1 MVQPMRAIATRAGG
15 GERAE
20 LWLRLGLAILATSS
34 SAILVRYAE
43 GAPALALAFW
53 RCALG
58 ALCLAP
64 WARARL
70 SGMSLTQYL
79 LPILAGAFLAVHFG
93 TWISSV
99 GLTTVASA
107 ILLVSTTPIFVATAD
122 RALFGVRLTGRGWAG
137 IALAIAGVGVIGG
150 GDFAGGSIAGDG
162 LALAGAIAA
171 AGYVM
176 AGQRARRNL
185 GTLEYATVAYGC
197 AAVALLFACVVARVP
212 LWGWPQR
219 TWLVVALMAAG
230 PQLLGHTMIN
240 FVLKA
245 FDATTVTVAV
255 MLEPVVTIVLAFVLL
270 DEAPSPLVLPGGVA
284 ILAGI
289 FAVAHSQRPAA
300 TPPPT

>member
-1 MVQPMRAIATRAGG
+1 MRAIATRAGG

-20 LWLRLGLAILATSS
+20 PWLLLGVAILATSS

-70 SGMSLTQYL
+70 PRMTLMQYL

-107 ILLVSTTPIFVATAD
+107 ILLVSTTPIFVAAAD
-122 RALFGVRLTGRGWAG
+122 RMLFGIRLTRRGWAG
-137 IALAIAGVGVIGG
+137 IVLAIAGVGTIGG

-162 LALAGAIAA
+162 LALAGAVAA
-171 AGYVM
+171 AGYLM
-176 AGQRARRNL
+176 AGQRARRDL
-185 GTLEYATVAYGC
+185 GTLEYAALAYRC
-197 AAVALLFACVVARVP
+197 AAALLLVACGIAGVP
-212 LWGWPQR
+212 LWGWSGR

-245 FDATTVTVAV
+245 FDATTVTVTV
-255 MLEPVVTIVLAFVLL
+255 MLEPVVTIVLAFFFLGEV
-270 DEAPSPLVLPGGVA
+270 PSSLVLPGGLA

-289 FAVAHSQRPAA
+289 YAVARSQRSAGAPVG
-300 TPPPT
+300 T

>member
-1 MVQPMRAIATRAGG
+1 MQPMRAIATRAGG

-20 LWLRLGLAILATSS
+20 PWLLLGIAILATSS
-34 SAILVRYAE
+34 SAILVRYAQ

-70 SGMSLTQYL
+70 PRMTLMQYL

-107 ILLVSTTPIFVATAD
+107 ILLVSTTPIFVAAAD
-122 RALFGVRLTGRGWAG
+122 RMLFGIRLTRRGWAG
-137 IALAIAGVGVIGG
+137 IVLAIAGVGTIGG

-162 LALAGAIAA
+162 LALAGAVAA
-171 AGYVM
+171 AGYLM
-176 AGQRARRNL
+176 AGQRARRDL
-185 GTLEYATVAYGC
+185 GTLEYAALAYGC
-197 AAVALLFACVVARVP
+197 AAALLLVACGIAGVP
-212 LWGWPQR
+212 LWGWSGR

-245 FDATTVTVAV
+245 FDATTVTVTV
-255 MLEPVVTIVLAFVLL
+255 MLEPVVTIVLAFFFLGEV
-270 DEAPSPLVLPGGVA
+270 PSPLVLPGGLA

-289 FAVAHSQRPAA
+289 YAVARSQRSAGAPVG
-300 TPPPT
+300 T

>member
-1 MVQPMRAIATRAGG
+1 MQPMRATATRIRG
-15 GERAE
+15 GEAAE
-20 LWLRLGLAILATSS
+20 PWLRLGVAILATSS

-70 SGMSLTQYL
+70 PGMTLRQYL
-79 LPILAGAFLAVHFG
+79 LPMLAGAFLAVHFG

-107 ILLVSTTPIFVATAD
+107 ILLVSTTPIFVATAE
-122 RALFGVRLTGRGWAG
+122 RMLFGTRLTRRGWAG
-137 IALAIAGVGVIGG
+137 IVLAIAGVGAVGG

-162 LALAGAIAA
+162 LALAGAVAA
-171 AGYVM
+171 AGYLM
-176 AGQRARRNL
+176 AGQRARLEL
-185 GTLEYATVAYGC
+185 GTLEYAAVAYGC
-197 AAVALLFACVVARVP
+197 AAALLGVVCGLARVP
-212 LWGWPQR
+212 LWGWSGR
-219 TWLVVALMAAG
+219 TWLVVAGMVAG

-245 FDATTVTVAV
+245 FDATTVTVTV
-255 MLEPVVTIVLAFVLL
+255 MLEPVVTIVLAYFLL
-270 DEAPSPLVLPGGVA
+270 GETPSPLVVPGGVA

-289 FAVAHSQRPAA
+289 YAVARSQRPAA
-300 TPPPT
+300 TPVAT

>member
-1 MVQPMRAIATRAGG
+1 MRAIATRAEG
-15 GERAE
+15 GERGEA
-20 LWLRLGLAILATSS
+20 WLRLGLAILATSS

-64 WARARL
+64 WARSRL
-70 SGMSLTQYL
+70 SGMALRQYL
-79 LPILAGAFLAVHFG
+79 LPAVAGGFLAVHFG
-93 TWISSV
+93 TWITSV

-107 ILLVSTTPIFVATAD
+107 ILLVSTTPIFVASAD
-122 RALFGVRLTGRGWAG
+122 RVLFGIRLAGRGWAG
-137 IALAIAGVGVIGG
+137 IALAIVGVGAIGG

-162 LALAGAIAA
+162 LALAGAVAA
-171 AGYVM
+171 AGYLM
-176 AGQRARRNL
+176 AGQRARRSL
-185 GTLEYATVAYGC
+185 GTLEYAAIAYGC
-197 AAVALLFACVVARVP
+197 AAALLLVACGVARVP
-212 LWGWPQR
+212 LWGWPGR
-219 TWLVVALMAAG
+219 TWFIVGLMVAG

-255 MLEPVVTIVLAFVLL
+255 MLEPVVAILLAFVLL
-270 DEAPSPLVLPGGVA
+270 GEIPSPFVFPGGVA

-289 FAVAHSQRPAA
+289 YAIARSQRPGA
-300 TPPPT
+300 T

>member
-1 MVQPMRAIATRAGG
+1 MRAIATRTGG

-20 LWLRLGLAILATSS
+20 PWLRLGLAILVTSS

-58 ALCLAP
+58 AICLAP
-64 WARARL
+64 WARVRFL
-70 SGMSLTQYL
+70 GMTPRQYL
-79 LPILAGAFLAVHFG
+79 LPALAGAFLAVHFG

-122 RALFGVRLTGRGWAG
+122 RVLFEVRLTGRGWVG
-137 IALAIAGVGVIGG
+137 IALAIAGVGAIGG
-150 GDFAGGSIAGDG
+150 GDFAGGSIAGDA

-171 AGYVM
+171 AGYLM

-185 GTLEYATVAYGC
+185 GTLEYATIAYGF
-197 AAVALLFACVVARVP
+197 AAVALLLACGIARVP
-212 LWGWPQR
+212 LWGWSGR
-219 TWLVVALMAAG
+219 TWLIVALMAAG

-245 FDATTVTVAV
+245 FDATTVTVTV
-255 MLEPVVTIVLAFVLL
+255 MLEPVVTILLAFVFL
-270 DEAPSPLVLPGGVA
+270 DEVPSPLVLPGGAA

-289 FAVAHSQRPAA
+289 YAVARSQRPAA
-300 TPPPT
+300 VSAPR